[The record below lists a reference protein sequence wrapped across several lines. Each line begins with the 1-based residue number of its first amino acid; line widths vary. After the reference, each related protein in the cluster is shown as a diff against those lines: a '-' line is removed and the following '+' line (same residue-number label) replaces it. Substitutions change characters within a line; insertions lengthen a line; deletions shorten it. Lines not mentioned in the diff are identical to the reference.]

1 MRHWNASE
9 TQKLCS
15 KMVFVVIISIWL
27 NLRRLWAL
35 NIILFKY
42 IDLKLRFYVY
52 NVNFVSIKR
61 LMLSKVLKVKKKYRI
76 PEESLKWIYKKAL
89 FNTKTK
95 GGMVVVLRVTVDF
108 SITQDCE
115 LVGHHKKKR
124 NMKLRIRDEMHP

>member
-1 MRHWNASE
+1 M
-9 TQKLCS
+9 
-15 KMVFVVIISIWL
+15 
-27 NLRRLWAL
+27 NLQ
-35 NIILFKY
+35 
-42 IDLKLRFYVY
+42 
-52 NVNFVSIKR
+52 
-61 LMLSKVLKVKKKYRI
+61 
-76 PEESLKWIYKKAL
+76 KAL